1 MMKQKLYLAAIIC
14 ATLFGFASCLSD
26 SDDDKD
32 KQLFYAYYTITGT
45 YPNYKLYADNNMIVY
60 PTVASVSE
68 LTDNKGFGD
77 HKRAQLYAYYNPKD
91 TTVENGITIIRDAE
105 LQNGIYPEEQKAITL
120 AEATEAGLLEE
131 DSIFNI
137 KGHDSWLANGYFTSV
152 FTAEYSIVNGQAI
165 KPSANLCATSVE
177 ENAITLKFLYNR
189 HTQKANVSTYDGTFS
204 YSFDIKKL
212 EVPGNDSITVTFDVI
227 GSNPSKTKVARND
240 FYFKAQ

>member
-1 MMKQKLYLAAIIC
+1 M
-14 ATLFGFASCLSD
+14 
-26 SDDDKD
+26 
-32 KQLFYAYYTITGT
+32 
-45 YPNYKLYADNNMIVY
+45 
-60 PTVASVSE
+60 
-68 LTDNKGFGD
+68 
-77 HKRAQLYAYYNPKD
+77 
-91 TTVENGITIIRDAE
+91 
-105 LQNGIYPEEQKAITL
+105 
-120 AEATEAGLLEE
+120 
-131 DSIFNI
+131 
-137 KGHDSWLANGYFTSV
+137 
-152 FTAEYSIVNGQAI
+152 NGQAI